1 MREFAVRIT
10 LPDNS
15 HGWHRGMYPNGC
27 WAIERALHWFPT
39 AKAISAMRVKPH
51 AHPVTTTATTPA
63 NSEAQP

>member
-27 WAIERALHWFPT
+27 WAIERALHWFPQ
-39 AKAISAMRVKPH
+39 AKSIFAMRVKPH
-51 AHPVTTTATTPA
+51 ATPVTTATNQPR
-63 NSEAQP
+63 SEAQP